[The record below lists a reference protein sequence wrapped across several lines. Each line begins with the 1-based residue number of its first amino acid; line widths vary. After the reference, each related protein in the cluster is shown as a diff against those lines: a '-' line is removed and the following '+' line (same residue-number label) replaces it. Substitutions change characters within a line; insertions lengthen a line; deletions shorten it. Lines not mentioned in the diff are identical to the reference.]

1 MLSHDS
7 KITDQIR
14 GHVHGAGDPRGGVV
28 FAAVLVSAKQNIEV
42 ISHQVLERVIQDDAP
57 NSRPPGAE
65 PKRGGGPAA
74 LFHGESLGQQRC
86 VSGFRHQRDLRQPPG
101 HGGTGGHPLR
111 LPPAGPA
118 GGHYR
123 QLRPAVYAP
132 GLRPVP
138 AHRLRGHV
146 HGAGHPAGT
155 DGLLSPDRPGGPDP
169 AAGGLHSAGP
179 VGHPPGGKAWQQQ
192 RQFVADAS
200 HELKTPL
207 TVLLA
212 DADILLAHPEQ
223 TIDSQRKWVEYIQ
236 DEARRMKELVEDLLF
251 LARNDSAAEKE
262 RKRQPV
268 VLSDVCW
275 NCMLSFEP
283 VAFERGAQVNG
294 DIDPEVRLLGDE
306 GQLRRLVTILL
317 DNACKYAGPAGVV
330 TLRLGRSGERVTLT
344 VHNTGEAI
352 SAEDQQHLFER
363 FYRTDAARDRQKGG
377 YGLGLSIVKEII
389 QAHGENIDV
398 VSTEGVGTEFIFSL
412 PRSTNL

>member
-1 MLSHDS
+1 MFLS
-7 KITDQIR
+7 QW
-14 GHVHGAGDPRGGVV
+14 A
-28 FAAVLVSAKQNIEV
+28 
-42 ISHQVLERVIQDDAP
+42 
-57 NSRPPGAE
+57 
-65 PKRGGGPAA
+65 
-74 LFHGESLGQQRC
+74 
-86 VSGFRHQRDLRQPPG
+86 
-101 HGGTGGHPLR
+101 
-111 LPPAGPA
+111 
-118 GGHYR
+118 
-123 QLRPAVYAP
+123 LRPIEK
-132 GLRPVP
+132 
-138 AHRLRGHV
+138 
-146 HGAGHPAGT
+146 
-155 DGLLSPDRPGGPDP
+155 S
-169 AAGGLHSAGP
+169 
-179 VGHPPGGKAWQQQ
+179 WQQQ

-317 DNACKYAGPAGVV
+317 DNACKYCGPEGTVD
-330 TLRLGRSGERVTLT
+330 LSLKRSGDRAVLT
-344 VHNTGEAI
+344 VHNTGEPIPPEALP
-352 SAEDQQHLFER
+352 HLFER
-363 FYRTDAARDRQKGG
+363 FYRQDSARARETGG
-377 YGLGLSIVKEII
+377 YGLGLAIAAS
-389 QAHGENIDV
+389 V
-398 VSTEGVGTEFIFSL
+398 VERHRGKISVTSTAAEGTTFTVSL
-412 PRSTNL
+412 PTEHERGIGGSEWIDS